1 MFSRSSTSMPSPT
14 RGNSIIVIPIEW
26 PVTWPSLKPR
36 SRKAFETARWTSCAE
51 APARMVARAAS
62 TYSW

>member
-1 MFSRSSTSMPSPT
+1 MFSRSSNSLPSPI

-36 SRKAFETARWTSCAE
+36 SRKPFETAVWTSCAVL
-51 APARMVARAAS
+51 PAFIVARAAS
-62 TYSW
+62 AYSS